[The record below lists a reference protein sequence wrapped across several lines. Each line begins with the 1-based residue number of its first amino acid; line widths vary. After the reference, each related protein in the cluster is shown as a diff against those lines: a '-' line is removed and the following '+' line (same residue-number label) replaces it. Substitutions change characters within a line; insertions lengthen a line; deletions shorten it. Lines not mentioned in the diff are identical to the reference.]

1 MDGVEE
7 SGESAMRD
15 VAVQMV
21 QALKETPASAAGKWA
36 NIIATLCAQNSGQNV
51 YNAG

>member
-1 MDGVEE
+1 MDGVEG

-21 QALKETPASAAGKWA
+21 QAMKETPASAAEKWA
-36 NIIATLCAQNSGQNV
+36 TIIATLCAQNFGQNV
-51 YNAG
+51 YNSG

>member
-21 QALKETPASAAGKWA
+21 QALKESPASAEGKWA
-36 NIIATLCAQNSGQNV
+36 NIIATLCAQNLGQNV
-51 YNAG
+51 YNTG